1 MNNIELKPIKDLLG
15 MNFHIPGY
23 QRGYRWTRQQ
33 VRDLLDDI
41 KEFMDSDSINIY
53 CIQPLVIKRM
63 PVRDSL
69 LGDIKVAESID
80 EVRTL
85 INQSDAWEV
94 IDGQQR
100 LTTIYIILNY
110 LQRELPACELYSIE
124 YATRQKSRDYL
135 EKDLVNY
142 KRGSEVD
149 NIDFFYMGEAY
160 HIVKEWF
167 EKKKMLIVRI
177 SD

>member
-1 MNNIELKPIKDLLG
+1 MNNIELKAIKDLLG
-15 MNFHIPGY
+15 MNFYIPNY

-100 LTTIYIILNY
+100 LLSIYYFIK
-110 LQRELPACELYSIE
+110 QRFPLM
-124 YATRQKSRDYL
+124 RQL
-135 EKDLVNY
+135 LCL
-142 KRGSEVD
+142 RGQRV
-149 NIDFFYMGEAY
+149 A
-160 HIVKEWF
+160 
-167 EKKKMLIVRI
+167 
-177 SD
+177 